1 MKQFL
6 KYVFA
11 TIVGV
16 FLMSVIG
23 ILILFGIGASS
34 SKSNK
39 PDLLSNSVLTIS
51 TSDAIN
57 EQSVEGSFDL
67 QGATD
72 ETLGLHDLKKAIGAA
87 KTDEKVKG
95 IYLKL
100 EPGGNAWATLY
111 DLRKSLLDFKT
122 SKKFIIAYGDILD
135 QKSMYLATTADKI
148 YVSPAGA
155 VEWKGIAATGTFFK
169 RALDKLEITPE
180 IFYCGKFK
188 GATEPYR
195 YEKWSEPNKL
205 QISELTNTIYSE
217 LLQAVSLKTGR
228 DTNDLKNLANTFIAG
243 QARAAAREKLIDAAK
258 YESEVLAEIRTKAGI
273 KEMAKINFMSLQN
286 YKDGIS
292 DDKSSA
298 NKIAVLF
305 AEGEIVDGEGEQ
317 GQVASKPMI
326 KNIRNIAKNK
336 NIKAL
341 VLRVNSPGG
350 SALASENMWHELME
364 LRKQK
369 PIIIS
374 MGDVAASGGYYIAC
388 TGDSIFAQPTTITGS
403 IGVFGIMASFEKFM
417 SNKLGVTTDVVKTA
431 ASADMPNLTRDLTA
445 IEKQVIQ
452 GGVDSI
458 YMLFKTRVSNAR
470 KIDMAYTDSIA
481 QGRVYMGNKAKQLKL
496 VDAIGG
502 LDRAIASAAGLAKL
516 SDYKVVTYPEVKSGF
531 SAMLEKFTGKGSED
545 ALIKKALGD
554 QYITFQKLKNLKSKM
569 DVLQM
574 SMPFALEIK

>member
-16 FLMSVIG
+16 FLISVIG

-34 SKSNK
+34 SKSDK

-72 ETLGLHDLKKAIGAA
+72 ETLGLHDLKKAIEAA

-100 EPGGNAWATLY
+100 EPGENAWATLY

-228 DTNDLKNLANTFIAG
+228 DTNDLKNLANTFIGG
-243 QARAAAREKLIDAAK
+243 QARAAAKEKLIDAAK

-403 IGVFGIMASFEKFM
+403 IGVFGMMASFEKFM

-431 ASADMPNLTRDLTA
+431 PSADMPNLTRDLTA

-502 LDRAIASAAGLAKL
+502 LDRAIASAARVAKL